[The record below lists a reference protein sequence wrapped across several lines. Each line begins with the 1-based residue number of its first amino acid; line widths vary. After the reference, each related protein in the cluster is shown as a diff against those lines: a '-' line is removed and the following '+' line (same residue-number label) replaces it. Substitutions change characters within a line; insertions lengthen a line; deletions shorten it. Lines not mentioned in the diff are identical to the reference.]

1 MKTNE
6 WLAYL
11 LDEHRADFVGVLRG
25 EAAARYGTVPDAA
38 LEAWATA
45 LRDDLAV
52 EQQERSLAELHSLAA
67 LAGQPDAAL
76 LPFWDVAERRI
87 TGYIAGEPDMVGG
100 AKRLAHLRLSTFGA
114 AVRAYLRET

>member
-25 EAAARYGTVPDAA
+25 EAAARYGLIPDAA
-38 LEAWATA
+38 LEAWTTA
-45 LRDDLAV
+45 LRDDLDA
-52 EQQERSLAELHSLAA
+52 EQQERSLAELHSLAV
-67 LAGQPDAAL
+67 LASQPDAAL
-76 LPFWDVAERRI
+76 VAFWDVVERLI
-87 TGYIAGEPDMVGG
+87 TGYIASEPDMVGG

-114 AVRAYLRET
+114 VVRAYLRET